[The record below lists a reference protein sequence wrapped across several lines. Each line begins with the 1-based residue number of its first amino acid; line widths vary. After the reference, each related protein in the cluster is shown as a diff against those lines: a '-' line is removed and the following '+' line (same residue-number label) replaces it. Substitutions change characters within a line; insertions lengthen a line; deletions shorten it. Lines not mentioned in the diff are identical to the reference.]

1 MYLLLTV
8 IHTDMMSV
16 VIETGT
22 KIADSVL
29 KLYMFS
35 ESSHLFV
42 FLIRL
47 KRIRKNRHL
56 LLTHVCPVEL
66 RLQRGDGKW

>member
-29 KLYMFS
+29 KLY
-35 ESSHLFV
+35 V
-42 FLIRL
+42 FRVVPL
-47 KRIRKNRHL
+47 
-56 LLTHVCPVEL
+56 VCFF
-66 RLQRGDGKW
+66 